1 MKRVVFMGTPAYAT
15 TILKA
20 LVQSSEFEVVGHY
33 SQPDKPVGRKQI
45 LTPPHSKAYIVENEL
60 DIPIFQ
66 PTTFKNDEVVES
78 LKDLNPDFIVVAAYG
93 KILPRT
99 ILDIA
104 PCINLHASILPKYRG
119 ASPIQDAIVNQ
130 DRLSGVTAMNM
141 EEGLDSGDI
150 LAISYLNILNMNA
163 MELFEKLADMAAE
176 LTVQVLSD
184 YDNIMPQKQ
193 NELRVTH
200 SRKIT
205 KEDGEVSFIYA
216 LELYA
221 KYLGYIFWP
230 GIYLKSGL
238 KLKELELLE
247 SESINKS
254 GEILKIEKDFVVVG
268 CKKGS
273 LKISS
278 LQPPSKKLMK
288 AVDYIRGKRL
298 NIGDSLS

>member
-1 MKRVVFMGTPAYAT
+1 MIRVVFMGTPAYAT
-15 TILKA
+15 TILKS
-20 LVQSSEFEVVGHY
+20 LVKSSEFEVVGHY

-78 LKDLNPDFIVVAAYG
+78 LKDLKPDFIVVAAYG
-93 KILPRT
+93 KILPKT

-130 DRLSGVTAMNM
+130 DKLSGVTAMNM

-150 LAISYLNILNMNA
+150 LSVSYLNIQGLNA
-163 MELFEKLADMAAE
+163 IELFEKLADMAAL
-176 LTVQVLSD
+176 LTIDVLKD
-184 YDNIMPQKQ
+184 YANIMPQKQ
-193 NELRVTH
+193 NELKVTH

-205 KEDGEVSFIYA
+205 KIDGKVSFNDA
-216 LELYA
+216 SSLYS

-230 GIYLKSGL
+230 GIYLESGL
-238 KLKELELLE
+238 KLKDIELHECE
-247 SESINKS
+247 SLNKS
-254 GEILKIEKDFVVVG
+254 GEILKIEKDFIVIG
-268 CKKGS
+268 CLRGS
-273 LKISS
+273 IKISS
-278 LQPPSKKLMK
+278 LCPPSKKLMK